1 VDRQPASVF
10 GNDASAIDMT
20 HTMPFP
26 LRAGRVLTS
35 AFGDVLGP
43 SEVTIGADGRIAA
56 LTPIASDLLTARE
69 AGALLMPALADAH
82 DHGRGLRT
90 LAYGAADQSLE
101 TWLPEL
107 GRQPRVDPWLNAA
120 VALGRLARGGVAM
133 VNHCHNTQD
142 GRALLAEAE
151 AVSRAAK
158 DVGVAVAFAWPFF
171 DRNPLVYGDL
181 ADLAPLLPPE
191 KRAGVLTAADGM
203 RDWATNFALF
213 EQARAFEHAGFT
225 LQYHPVAPQWAR
237 PETLAAIAQASA
249 ADGRKVHM
257 HLLET
262 QFQREWADAHHP
274 QGFLAWLDDL
284 GLLSERLTVAH
295 AVWLNAADISLLAA
309 RKVTVSVNFS
319 SNLRLRSGFP
329 RVAELLDAG
338 VPVAFGLDGMALDD
352 DEDMLRELR
361 LAWHAHTH
369 PRFDMP
375 GRGLDPRTILKGALE
390 DGRRSVLGSGK
401 GQISVGAPADLVVL
415 DFAALAADCIVPE
428 PDPVPLVLGR
438 AQSRHVRQ
446 VVAQGRII
454 AQDGRCTGIDLV
466 ALELRLRDEARA
478 AYLANPPDEAA
489 IAQRREAVGAFY
501 KAGLHARCP

>member
-1 VDRQPASVF
+1 
-10 GNDASAIDMT
+10 MT
-20 HTMPFP
+20 HTLPFP

-35 AFGDVLGP
+35 AFGEVLGP

-56 LTPIASDLLTARE
+56 LTPIAPELLTHEE

-90 LAYGAADQSLE
+90 LAFGAADQSLE
-101 TWLPEL
+101 TWLPDL

-158 DVGVAVAFAWPFF
+158 DVGVSVAFAWPFF

-181 ADLAPLLPPE
+181 ADFAALLPPE
-191 KRAGVLTAADGM
+191 KCAGVLTAAEGM
-203 RDWATNFALF
+203 RDCATNFALF
-213 EQARAFEHAGFT
+213 EQAKAFEHAGFT
-225 LQYHPVAPQWAR
+225 LQYHPVAPQWVR
-237 PETLAAIAQASA
+237 PETLAAIARASA
-249 ADGRKVHM
+249 ADGRKIHM

-262 QFQREWADAHHP
+262 QFQREWADARHP
-274 QGFLAWLDDL
+274 QGFLAWLDEL

-295 AVWLNAADISLLAA
+295 AVWLNAADIALLAA
-309 RKVTVSVNFS
+309 RKVTVSINFS
-319 SNLRLRSGFP
+319 SNLRLRSGVP
-329 RVAELLDAG
+329 QVAQLLDAG

-361 LAWHAHTH
+361 LTWHGHA
-369 PRFDMP
+369 RSDMP

-390 DGRRSVLGSGK
+390 DGRRSVRGGDA
-401 GQISVGAPADLVVL
+401 GMEGRIAVGATADLVIL
-415 DFAALAADCIVPE
+415 DFAALAADCIVPD
-428 PDPVPLVLGR
+428 PDPIGLLLGR

-446 VVAQGRII
+446 VVSRGRVI
-454 AQDGRCTGIDLV
+454 AQDGCCTGIDLA
-466 ALELRLRDEARA
+466 ALEVSLRDKARA
-478 AYLANPPDEAA
+478 VYLANPPGEAA
-489 IAQRREAVGAFY
+489 IAQSRDAVSAFY